1 MQDFNS
7 DLQTEIIVSKAIAE
21 ETATVSPPFDTK
33 KYLSAMFGLEAH
45 LQDADSI
52 SITKIEES
60 EDTVTWTEILAD
72 DKRLSDGLLANVN
85 YVNQEYLNDLRYKTC
100 GIFGTK
106 RWLRFT
112 VLAVNANTAN
122 NSWQLFWHG
131 ELKVKPKGA

>member
-1 MQDFNS
+1 MKDFNS
-7 DLQTEIIVSKAIAE
+7 DVQTKIIVSKAIAE
-21 ETATVSPPFDTK
+21 ATPTVSTPFDTLP
-33 KYLSAMFGLEAH
+33 YLSGMFGLEAH
-45 LQDADSI
+45 LADADNI

-72 DKRLSDGLLANVN
+72 DERLSDGVLANVN
-85 YVNQEYLNDLRYKTC
+85 YVNQEYVNGLRYKTC

-112 VLAVNANTAN
+112 VFAVNANTAN